1 MKGVCAMNKTPI
13 LIKNGY
19 SRSKKEVFE
28 LRIDKLLANRGFG
41 SRKEVKSL
49 LKSGAVQINGV
60 AIKDSSKHVNV
71 ESDSVTVHG
80 EIIEYK
86 EFIYLMLNKPQGV
99 ISATED
105 HLHDTVLDL
114 LEMEDSVYNPFP
126 VGRLDKD
133 TEGLLLLTNDGQL
146 AHQLLS
152 PKKHVPKTY
161 IAIIEGEVTQV
172 DVEAFRNGVTL
183 DDGYET
189 MPAELKII
197 SSGLRSE
204 IEVIIEEGK
213 FHQVKRMF
221 ESVGKRVI
229 YLKRVK
235 MGPLPLDESLE
246 LGEYRE
252 LTDDEVLQ
260 LKNYTKH

>member
-1 MKGVCAMNKTPI
+1 M
-13 LIKNGY
+13 
-19 SRSKKEVFE
+19 
-28 LRIDKLLANRGFG
+28 RIDKLLSNRGFG

-49 LKSGAVQINGV
+49 LKSGAVQIDGV
-60 AIKDSSKHVNV
+60 TVKDSSKHVKV
-71 ESDSVTVHG
+71 DSETVTVHG
-80 EIIEYK
+80 EIVEYK
-86 EFIYLMLNKPQGV
+86 EYIYLMLNKPPGV
-99 ISATED
+99 ISATDD
-105 HLHDTVLDL
+105 HLHDTVVDL
-114 LEMEDSVYNPFP
+114 LEMEDAVYNPFP

-161 IAIIEGEVTQV
+161 FAIIDGVVTDE
-172 DVEAFRNGVTL
+172 DVAAFRQGVTL

-189 MPAELKII
+189 MPAQLDII

-204 IEVIIEEGK
+204 IQVIIEEGK

-221 ESVGKRVI
+221 EAVGKRVI
-229 YLKRVK
+229 YLQRIK
-235 MGPLPLDESLE
+235 MGPLPLDETLE

-252 LTDDEVLQ
+252 LTDEEVLLLRNFQ
-260 LKNYTKH
+260 KG

>member
-1 MKGVCAMNKTPI
+1 M
-13 LIKNGY
+13 
-19 SRSKKEVFE
+19 
-28 LRIDKLLANRGFG
+28 RIDKLLANRGFG
-41 SRKEVKSL
+41 SRKEVKGL
-49 LKSGAVQINGV
+49 LKSGAVKIDGV
-60 AIKDSSKHVNV
+60 QVKDSSKHVDV
-71 ESDSVTVHG
+71 EKDTVTVHG
-80 EIIEYK
+80 EVIEYK

-114 LEMEDSVYNPFP
+114 LEMEDVVYNPFP

-161 IAIIEGEVTQV
+161 FAIIDGQVT
-172 DVEAFRNGVTL
+172 EADIQAFKDGVVL
-183 DDGYET
+183 DDSYQT
-189 MPAELKII
+189 MPADLTII

-204 IEVIIEEGK
+204 IEVTIKEGK

-221 ESVGKRVI
+221 EAVDKRVI
-229 YLKRVK
+229 YLKRIQ
-235 MGPLPLDESLE
+235 MGPLPLDETLE

-252 LTDDEVLQ
+252 LTDEEILL
-260 LKNYTKH
+260 LKNANQDRLLGN